1 MTLTAALTAEGDV
14 ETVVSASGAG
24 ARWVADRAG
33 MDERALAE
41 LFGVV
46 AASSVV
52 VERGE
57 GTAGAPEAQ
66 NTLRVVFR
74 SAGPPKPVEMPRFGG
89 G

>member
-1 MTLTAALTAEGDV
+1 
-14 ETVVSASGAG
+14 
-24 ARWVADRAG
+24 
-33 MDERALAE
+33 MDERALVAV
-41 LFGVV
+41 LGVV
-46 AASSVV
+46 AASRVV
-52 VERGE
+52 VERGV